1 MEVQIEAA
9 RTSADLA
16 RAAYVA
22 AEVLREGGLVVHPT
36 ETVYGIGGDG
46 TAANNHLIA
55 RVKRREPDQPLLLL
69 VPDRETLKATFE
81 HLEWPEEAE
90 KLAGSFWPGPLTMVV
105 RCPGT
110 PHGLSGPGDGLA
122 VRVSPDPTV
131 ARLLAVWGRPMTSS
145 SANLAGRDPARTLED
160 ALEVFSGRD
169 DLNDVDRRV
178 VALDAGMTRGTGPST
193 IVSFVESPPR
203 LLREGPVS
211 RGELEA
217 RLRVEIR

>member
-1 MEVQIEAA
+1 
-9 RTSADLA
+9 
-16 RAAYVA
+16 
-22 AEVLREGGLVVHPT
+22 
-36 ETVYGIGGDG
+36 
-46 TAANNHLIA
+46 
-55 RVKRREPDQPLLLL
+55 
-69 VPDRETLKATFE
+69 
-81 HLEWPEEAE
+81 
-90 KLAGSFWPGPLTMVV
+90 
-105 RCPGT
+105 
-110 PHGLSGPGDGLA
+110 
-122 VRVSPDPTV
+122 
-131 ARLLAVWGRPMTSS
+131 MTSS